1 VIGGALR
8 LDPAAFETVLERPD
22 GLTVAI
28 TLLVLAGLSQ
38 ALGQSVAL
46 FANRVRPW
54 RFALSLLLGAALF
67 ALSVLLWGV
76 MLDVASRLGFGR
88 AASLE
93 RVAEV
98 VGLAHAP
105 RLFGVLVLT
114 PYFGT
119 AIAAALTIWT
129 LLALTVGA
137 RVAFGVGLVEA
148 LALLGVA
155 WLASEAT
162 SRTIG
167 RPVARAVAAVR
178 RWVAGA
184 TSEPSRRGPPRDGPE
199 AP

>member
-1 VIGGALR
+1 MIAGALR
-8 LDPAAFETVLERPD
+8 LDPSAFETVLSRPD
-22 GLTVAI
+22 GLRVAV

-67 ALSVLLWGV
+67 ALSVVLWGV
-76 MLDVASRLGFGR
+76 ALDLAGRLGFGR
-88 AASLE
+88 TASLE
-93 RVAEV
+93 RVVEV

-105 RLFGVLVLT
+105 RLLGALTLT

-119 AIAAALTIWT
+119 AIGAALTTWT

-137 RVAFGVGLVEA
+137 RVAFGVGLIEA
-148 LALLGVA
+148 LLLLGVA
-155 WLASEAT
+155 WLVGEAT

-167 RPVARAVAAVR
+167 RPLVRAVASVR
-178 RWVAGA
+178 RMVAGA
-184 TSEPSRRGPPRDGPE
+184 SIDGPNARRRGDGD